1 MTPAELATLIR
12 ARSEGRARTIV
23 ALAGPPGAGKST
35 LSAALQAQVPAARV
49 VPMDGFHYDA
59 HPMGMFISAT
69 AALGTFYDDAKDIFD
84 KDSFEKLC
92 DSINDKI
99 SERVFKAEEWL
110 CSTVGRELIHKKR
123 KELTLGWYRDLIRI
137 YFTGNESS
145 YHATSHGWS

>member
-1 MTPAELATLIR
+1 MN
-12 ARSEGRARTIV
+12 
-23 ALAGPPGAGKST
+23 
-35 LSAALQAQVPAARV
+35 
-49 VPMDGFHYDA
+49 
-59 HPMGMFISAT
+59 
-69 AALGTFYDDAKDIFD
+69 

-137 YFTGNESS
+137 YFTAGNESS